1 MGTSSGC
8 HMAVLCYLLCW
19 LVACTSSRFQARA
32 FAWQLLVWCC
42 PAAFQN
48 VLMVTHAFSAELFDT
63 SNVLQ
68 KATDS
73 TVGPRTLLA
82 LGQKYWVLEVYL
94 LGI

>member
-1 MGTSSGC
+1 
-8 HMAVLCYLLCW
+8 
-19 LVACTSSRFQARA
+19 
-32 FAWQLLVWCC
+32 
-42 PAAFQN
+42 
-48 VLMVTHAFSAELFDT
+48 MVTHAFSAELFDT